1 MPTLNEDNRKNMET
15 AYADKQDDTDIS
27 IQLLGLDKIMTNDE
41 PPVPVLDTDNT
52 NTQTNANDTT
62 DDINN
67 DDKHE
72 DNAAGSQVSESDAS
86 AENQDNEQHSQDI
99 EKKDVKDLTPA
110 DIDKMSIQ
118 QKTDIIRFIDK
129 IDENHKNKI
138 IKERDFILEKFIND
152 ENSINHYGDKVI
164 ARVNQIVD
172 NKLSKVSS
180 DKDMNYPEINK
191 LIRDMTGEFTEQ
203 VDDYQSTSFDLN
215 KSESAVKKWFKKKMD
230 AFKKNRFD
238 AQSLNQ
244 RFDYVKAKL
253 ASNNAKLSDN
263 ISWGQQLIRENN
275 NAIDNLIILT
285 ASIEGIRDEAERRAR
300 ELQKQLKET
309 DITNPEWHRID
320 DERTAL
326 AVIIHDLD
334 IKHNECVVRLFD
346 AHATN
351 AQIRNIIAISQGI
364 KQKSSQVETSVIPQ
378 MKLVISEIEATMQA
392 KSSAELIQSVQDSAE
407 AARHYLNKAS
417 LENTKYSMDIAESPT
432 QSAQSIMERAQ
443 SIEAQNNEL
452 IASIIDGTRRR
463 REVEQAVVT
472 GVQLIDKS
480 VRDRDRR
487 IIDAL
492 MGEVGET
499 PQITK

>member
-1 MPTLNEDNRKNMET
+1 MPTLNDDNRKNMET
-15 AYADKQDDTDIS
+15 TYADKQDDTDIS
-27 IQLLGLDKIMTNDE
+27 IQLLGLDKITSNTDE
-41 PPVPVLDTDNT
+41 PPVPILDTNTRSDSKPEQKDADNAD
-52 NTQTNANDTT
+52 NNPSDDNAN
-62 DDINN
+62 I
-67 DDKHE
+67 
-72 DNAAGSQVSESDAS
+72 VSDATEQNEEPES
-86 AENQDNEQHSQDI
+86 ASQEL
-99 EKKDVKDLTPA
+99 EKKDLKDLTPA
-110 DIDKMSIQ
+110 DVDKMSIQ

-129 IDENHKNKI
+129 IDDNHKNKI
-138 IKERDFILEKFIND
+138 IKERDYILEKFIND

-215 KSESAVKKWFKKKMD
+215 KSENSVKRWFKKKMD

-244 RFDYVKAKL
+244 RFDYVRAKL

-300 ELQKQLKET
+300 ELQAKLKEI
-309 DITNPEWHRID
+309 DITTPDWHRID

-452 IASIIDGTRRR
+452 IASIVDGTRRR